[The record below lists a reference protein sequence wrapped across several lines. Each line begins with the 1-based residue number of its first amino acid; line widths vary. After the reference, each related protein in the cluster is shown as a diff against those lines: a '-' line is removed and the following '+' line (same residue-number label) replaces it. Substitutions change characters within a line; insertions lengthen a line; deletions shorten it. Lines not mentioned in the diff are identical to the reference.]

1 MLARSDAERQQTAG
15 GVFDAL
21 AEFGIRKPQVELRK
35 DKGIVSAMRSDCRRQ
50 RFADRLAFDPRHNRI
65 RHKLTSERR
74 RGQPQLD
81 YREKLV
87 DIRPPLGRLGF
98 GLIKSKWHMNRELIA
113 CRFIPA
119 LGGAA
124 IRVGVSLCFMLVARD
139 VSAVTVTGS
148 TFASET
154 GGPLPNPKSTF
165 FNIGNPTTASDSIR
179 SDVQYAHAE
188 AWANAT
194 VTCSGVTKS
203 TGGRA
208 WSDAPG
214 GFDSRS
220 TLWNASASGTQVIA
234 NYTGQG
240 APPEFA
246 PFNFVV
252 PGGGIA
258 SALNA
263 FPGNNAND
271 PPGYTTPAS
280 MAPPASG
287 QGFVVNAGTSGG
299 PLPSFFDIF
308 LQVDATAQQG
318 NGQPVDLFHGT
329 ILFNPNTPQ
338 LIDATGGFAGL
349 SLTIK
354 PGGPGQYFVSLPT
367 IQGGTFN
374 AVTGQPFSLNFNV
387 YMTMGDPNHQF
398 DANNPATY
406 PTPFDF
412 SSYTGGPIGA
422 AGGFATQMLVNDP
435 SNFMVSAVPAAAAPV
450 NLTWNGSSPASN
462 WTTGANWLGGVP
474 PVATNVLT
482 FDGNVNT
489 VTNNDFPTNTQFNG
503 LTFASSAG
511 PFTLTGNSVL
521 LAGDIN
527 DNSPNPQTISLG
539 LVFNGGTSNV
549 NVAPGGALAL
559 GTLTFG
565 AAPQATTFS
574 TLNVNNS
581 VAAGPLVVQTN
592 TAPANSINIAAGA
605 GFNVASSAG
614 TNAVLVVGTPPTST
628 GATTTSLTVTG
639 GGTFNVGGSDANFIV
654 GVGSGN
660 NAFGGSSATL
670 DLSGLANFAYNG
682 TGNGSFYI
690 GFGTQTVGTLHLAN
704 SSNVITAHDM
714 TVGDSSQTP
723 GFTNLGTD
731 NNAAAGPS
739 ILFLGAGTNTFNL
752 GGTLTLGNTK
762 ASGNIQFETSAGS
775 LAINGLDPIGNP
787 SQVPNLIVSRQ
798 SAGTGTGASSILLA
812 GHNVAIQAGTV
823 SLGVTAGSSGSS
835 TGLMTFDTG
844 TFNVQNLN
852 LAVHASGTG
861 TAVGTFVLGGP
872 TADTIATGV
881 LNVSTELRLAGRTIS
896 GTSQDSGSLII
907 NGGTANI
914 NANIIDASTQGT
926 RTTTLTLA
934 GGTLNMMGHA
944 IGSTTGPITNV
955 NLVSGG
961 GQATLKNL
969 GGAGI
974 TTTAN
979 LGGGLVMNGGGQ
991 LTLDGVNTYTG
1002 NTTLNAGTL
1011 SVIGAITQGSVNV
1024 NGGTLIGNGN
1034 GTTTGVVPQV
1044 SVSGGTIR
1052 AGTLPGDIGKLAMSS
1067 LTLNSGN
1074 MIVDLGP
1081 AFTSDQLNV
1090 SGSLLLG
1097 GTAANPFVI
1106 SATGTYAVGQY
1117 DAINYN
1123 GSLSGNGFFT
1133 FSGPLGFNFT
1143 LDFGTPG
1150 KVFLNVVNDPNVL
1163 AWNGAGNTIWD
1174 FGIPNF
1180 TRGLGGNLPYSDPSP
1195 VSFNDTASPGATTI
1209 NVAAVVSP
1217 AIVSVASSTNN
1228 YTFQG
1233 NGAIAGTGAL
1243 VKDGTSTLTIL
1254 TNNSYSGT
1262 TTISNGTIQV
1272 GNGGTNGSLGSGP
1285 IANSGVLSYNRSD
1298 VVTVANSISGRGS
1311 LLQLGPGTLI
1321 LTANNSYGSTL
1332 VSAGTLQVGNGGTIG
1347 SVGTGP
1353 ISIASDAALVID
1365 RSDNINLANAIS
1377 GSGTLSIAGSGSLTL
1392 SGANTLSGGVS
1403 INQGTFSTNYLPSSA
1418 PAGGGNIGFSNLPP
1432 GTIVI
1437 SGNGTFQYTGTAVTS
1452 SDTVTLGPPGGTLDA
1467 SGASNAALN
1476 LSNTAAVAFSS
1487 NTSPAT
1493 LTLTGPSTG
1502 ANTLAAAIAD
1512 PGTGANVTNVVKN
1525 GTGTWVL
1532 TGAATYTGGTVVNH
1546 GTLRLSLTGGG
1557 VMGGAA
1563 AMVNNDATLEVTN
1576 STPALSETP
1585 VVNNSTA
1592 VAGLLISGTCLE
1604 IKSIDGT
1611 GTTQVNAGGD
1621 VTTDHIVQGAL
1632 IINGTAGNQGS
1643 VTIDASDS
1651 SGNPLANGLSLA
1663 GSLSPDGPFGA
1674 GGSSGGLIGDSTNS
1688 GSSFA
1693 PSRFRR
1699 TFRAARH

>member
-1 MLARSDAERQQTAG
+1 M
-15 GVFDAL
+15 
-21 AEFGIRKPQVELRK
+21 
-35 DKGIVSAMRSDCRRQ
+35 
-50 RFADRLAFDPRHNRI
+50 
-65 RHKLTSERR
+65 
-74 RGQPQLD
+74 
-81 YREKLV
+81 
-87 DIRPPLGRLGF
+87 
-98 GLIKSKWHMNRELIA
+98 KSKWPMNRELIA
-113 CRFIPA
+113 CRFIPTV
-119 LGGAA
+119 GGAA
-124 IRVGVSLCFMLVARD
+124 IRVGVLLCFVLIARD
-139 VSAVTVTGS
+139 VAAVTITGS

-165 FNIGNPTTASDSIR
+165 FNIGNPTSVSDSIR
-179 SDVQYAHAE
+179 SDVQFAHAE

-329 ILFNPNTPQ
+329 MLFNPNTPQ

-349 SLTIK
+349 SPTIK

-374 AVTGQPFSLNFNV
+374 AVAGQPFNLNFNV

-398 DANNPATY
+398 DFANPATY

-450 NLTWNGSSPASN
+450 NLTWNGISPVSN

-482 FDGNVNT
+482 FDGNINT

-549 NVAPGGALAL
+549 NVAPGGALTL

-565 AAPQATTFS
+565 AAPQANTFN
-574 TLNVNNS
+574 TFNVNNTVS
-581 VAAGPLVVQTN
+581 AASLVVQTN
-592 TAPANSINIAAGA
+592 TPVSNTINIANGA
-605 GFNVASSAG
+605 TLNFIPSGTTTSA
-614 TNAVLVVGTPPTST
+614 VIVGTPATNASPVTST
-628 GATTTSLTVTG
+628 LTVSG
-639 GGTFNVGGSDANFIV
+639 GGTLNIGPTNANFIV

-660 NAFGGSSATL
+660 NNFGAFNATL
-670 DLSGLANFAYNG
+670 DLSGLPNFVYNG
-682 TGNGSFYI
+682 SNSSLFEVG
-690 GFGTQTVGTLHLAN
+690 VGTRSQGTLKLAN
-704 SSNVITAHDM
+704 TNNTITAGAMDVGGSNATPGLQPPGGGTLGSGFSSNLY
-714 TVGDSSQTP
+714 
-723 GFTNLGTD
+723 LGT
-731 NNAAAGPS
+731 
-739 ILFLGAGTNTFNL
+739 GTNTLNVQVL
-752 GGTLTLGNTK
+752 RIGSVN
-762 ASGNIQFETSAGS
+762 ASGNVQFLDGSLGSVVIQGIAAGS
-775 LAINGLDPIGNP
+775 PANII
-787 SQVPNLIVSRQ
+787 IVGDNTGGTTG
-798 SAGTGTGASSILLA
+798 GTGQLLLA
-812 GHNVAIQAGTV
+812 GHNATV
-823 SLGVTAGSSGSS
+823 GVNGIAVGFAGSSSS
-835 TGLMTFDTG
+835 TGVVTFDTG
-844 TFNVQNLN
+844 TFNVGGLT
-852 LAVHASGTG
+852 LAQHNSGTGVASGT
-861 TAVGTFVLGGP
+861 FILGGP
-872 TADTIATGV
+872 APNTAATGV
-881 LNVSTELRLAGRTIS
+881 LSVTGPFNLAQSSNSATADS
-896 GTSQDSGSLII
+896 GTFII

-914 NANIIDASTQGT
+914 NTDIVDGSTGGT

-944 IGSTTGPITNV
+944 IGSTTAPITNV
-955 NLVSGG
+955 NLVPAASN
-961 GQATLKNL
+961 QATLKNL

-974 TTTAN
+974 TTTGN
-979 LGGGLVMNGGGQ
+979 PGGGLVMNGGGQ

-1002 NTTLNAGTL
+1002 NTAVNSGTL
-1011 SVIGAITQGSVNV
+1011 SVIGAITQGAVNV

-1052 AGTLPGDIGKLAMSS
+1052 AGTLPGDIGQLAMSS
-1067 LTLNSGN
+1067 LALNSGG

-1081 AFTSDQLNV
+1081 AFTTDLLNV
-1090 SGSLLLG
+1090 SGNLTLG
-1097 GTAANPFVI
+1097 GTLASPFAI
-1106 SATGTYAVGQY
+1106 TATGTYGPGQY
-1117 DAINYN
+1117 DIINYN
-1123 GSLSGNGFFT
+1123 GTLSGTGVFT
-1133 FSGPLGFNFT
+1133 RFGPLGFTFA
-1143 LDFGTPG
+1143 LDFNTPG
-1150 KVFLNVVNDPNVL
+1150 KVFLTVSNDPSVL
-1163 AWNGAGNTIWD
+1163 AWSGIGNTNWD
-1174 FGIPNF
+1174 FVTPNF
-1180 TRGLGGNLPYSDPSP
+1180 TRGLGGNFPYSDPSP
-1195 VSFNDTASPGATTI
+1195 VSFNDTTLPGATTI
-1209 NVAAVVSP
+1209 NIAAVVSP

-1233 NGAIAGTGAL
+1233 IGAIAGTGAL

-1254 TNNSYSGT
+1254 TNNTYTGT

-1272 GNGGTNGSLGSGP
+1272 GNGGTTGSLGSGP

-1298 VVTVANSISGRGS
+1298 VVTVANSITGRGS
-1311 LLQLGPGTLI
+1311 LQQLGAGTLI
-1321 LTANNSYGSTL
+1321 LTGNNPYGSTMI
-1332 VSAGTLQVGNGGTIG
+1332 SAGTLQVGNGGTTG
-1347 SVGTGP
+1347 SLGTGP
-1353 ISIASDAALVID
+1353 ISIGSNGTLVFD
-1365 RSDNINLANAIS
+1365 RSDNVILANAIS

-1392 SGANTLSGGVS
+1392 SGANTLSGGISV
-1403 INQGTFSTNYLPSSA
+1403 NQGTFSTNYLPSSA
-1418 PAGGGNIGFSNLPP
+1418 PAGGGFIGFSNLPA

-1437 SGNGTFQYTGTAVTS
+1437 SGNGTFQYTGSAVTS
-1452 SDTVTLGPPGGTLDA
+1452 SDTITLGPPAGTLDA
-1467 SGASNAALN
+1467 SGTSNAALN
-1476 LSNTAAVAFSS
+1476 LSSTAAVAFSS

-1493 LTLTGPSTG
+1493 FTLAGTSTG

-1512 PGTGANVTNVVKN
+1512 PGTGANVTKVVKN

-1532 TGAATYTGGTVVNH
+1532 TGADTYTGGTVVNH

-1557 VMGGAA
+1557 VMGGVA

-1585 VVNNSTA
+1585 VFNNSMA
-1592 VAGLLISGTCLE
+1592 AAGLLISGTCLE
-1604 IKSIDGT
+1604 IKSVDGT
-1611 GTTQVNAGGD
+1611 GTMQVNAGGD
-1621 VTTDHIVQGAL
+1621 VTTDHIIQGAL

-1651 SGNPLANGLSLA
+1651 SGNPLADGLSLA
-1663 GSLSPDGPFGA
+1663 GSLRPDGPFGA

-1693 PSRFRR
+1693 PRSFSPDISSGAALISSAAAQGNSVPEPSTIALTVLAQLIVTASVARR
-1699 TFRAARH
+1699 VRREVARRR